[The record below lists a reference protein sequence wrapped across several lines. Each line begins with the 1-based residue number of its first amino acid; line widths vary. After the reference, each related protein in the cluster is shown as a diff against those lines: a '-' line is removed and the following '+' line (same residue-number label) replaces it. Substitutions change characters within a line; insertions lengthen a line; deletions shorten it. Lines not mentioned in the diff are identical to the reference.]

1 MSGQTIV
8 THHGPKTFRAEEP
21 IVGGQIVAPGDDD
34 GVKVAAADADVI
46 LGVALLD
53 AAPKTEPVEG
63 ILVAKPTHTAV
74 AYGPAEVW
82 LETTATLSFGAQVG
96 VAAGGKGKAHTE
108 GAVVGTVVNKPEGN
122 RALVRLS

>member
-1 MSGQTIV
+1 MSGQTVV

-34 GVKVAAADADVI
+34 GVKVAGADAAVVF
-46 LGVALLD
+46 GVALID
-53 AAPKTEPVEG
+53 AAPKTDPVDG
-63 ILVAKPTHTAV
+63 VLVVKPTHTAV

-82 LETTATLSFGAQVG
+82 LETTATLTLGAKVG
-96 VAAGGKGKAHTE
+96 VAAGGKGKAHTD
-108 GAVVGTVVNKPEGN
+108 GAIVGTVVNKPEGN